1 MNRRI
6 NHLSQ
11 VFHEMKDRY
20 GLDDPVVVQLKE
32 AIEKFNAVDLLPADS
47 SLPFGERRTA
57 RTKPSYWN
65 VKLRHAH
72 NQSLSRH
79 DVLAECKRVEH
90 RVFGS

>member
-20 GLDDPVVVQLKE
+20 GSDDPVVMQLKE
-32 AIEKFNAVDLLPADS
+32 SIEQFNAIDSLPAGAT
-47 SLPFGERRTA
+47 LPFGERRTV

-65 VKLRHAH
+65 VKLRHT
-72 NQSLSRH
+72 QQPLSRH
-79 DVLAECKRVEH
+79 DILAECKRVEH
-90 RVFGS
+90 RISIA